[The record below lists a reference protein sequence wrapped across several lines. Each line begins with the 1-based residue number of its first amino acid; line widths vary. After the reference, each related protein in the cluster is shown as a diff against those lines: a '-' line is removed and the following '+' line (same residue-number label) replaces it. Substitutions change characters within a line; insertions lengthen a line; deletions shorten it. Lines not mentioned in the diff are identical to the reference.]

1 MTHCA
6 ATHHLP
12 NQKPIFR
19 LECGNVA
26 VRPEP
31 RRGVSR
37 MTQRGGGGGPRP
49 AGVRPPAALG
59 VTVVSAGTR
68 PPRRPVHDT
77 GKHPRTRAADEPP
90 PPRAEAAHAASEP
103 TLISSVQRALRL
115 LEAVGA
121 HEDGAPAKQLAR
133 EAGLPLPT
141 AYHLLRTL
149 THEGYLH
156 RENGLFRYGDAVRRL
171 GAGRTAPPAPPDQPG
186 RPGSQ
191 PGSQPGQSDNQ
202 PGQSGLVPGPADR
215 FARTVAA
222 LAGELGVA
230 VYFAVY
236 REGEVDVLA
245 TADAPGAPAVEE
257 WADFRQTAHA
267 HAIGQCL
274 LAQLDEAERVDHFAR
289 YPVRA
294 LTPYSVRD
302 EAGFHRRCAARRPL
316 QPVCEREE
324 YALGTV
330 CAAIPLI
337 AGETAATLAVSTP
350 LARAERLRPAV
361 DSLRSRVGALIGSL
375 SFSISI

>member
-1 MTHCA
+1 M
-6 ATHHLP
+6 
-12 NQKPIFR
+12 
-19 LECGNVA
+19 
-26 VRPEP
+26 
-31 RRGVSR
+31 
-37 MTQRGGGGGPRP
+37 
-49 AGVRPPAALG
+49 
-59 VTVVSAGTR
+59 VSAGTR
-68 PPRRPVHDT
+68 PPRRPVHNT
-77 GKHPRTRAADEPP
+77 GTHPRTRAADEPS
-90 PPRAEAAHAASEP
+90 PPRAGATHTASEP

-156 RENGLFRYGDAVRRL
+156 RESGLFRYGDAVRRL
-171 GAGRTAPPAPPDQPG
+171 GAGRTGLPAPPDQPG
-186 RPGSQ
+186 KPDYQ
-191 PGSQPGQSDNQ
+191 PGNQ

-215 FARTVAA
+215 LARTVTA

-274 LAQLDEAERVDHFAR
+274 LAQLDEAERADHFAR